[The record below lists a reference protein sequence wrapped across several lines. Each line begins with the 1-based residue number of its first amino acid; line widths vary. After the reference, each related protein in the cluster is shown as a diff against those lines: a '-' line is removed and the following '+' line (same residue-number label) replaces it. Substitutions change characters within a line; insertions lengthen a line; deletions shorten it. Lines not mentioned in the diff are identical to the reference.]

1 MIAEQKE
8 LYFFIKDKF
17 EEELKKISPDCVSP
31 IIAVRQVVKKAI
43 ARYIKN
49 HCSIGVKPIDIFSH
63 EDFQEVSNK
72 IYNEIIE
79 GKLE

>member
-8 LYFFIKDKF
+8 LYNYTKGKF

-43 ARYIKN
+43 ARYIKDN
-49 HCSIGVKPIDIFSH
+49 CSIGVKPVDVFSH
-63 EDFQEVSNK
+63 DDFQEVSNK
-72 IYNEIIE
+72 INNEIMNNE
-79 GKLE
+79 LN